1 MEIVDRSSPNF
12 GPRRGGALPSLV
24 VLHHT
29 AMATAEAA
37 LERLV
42 DPAAEV
48 SAHYLIAED
57 GRVWRLVPEEARA
70 WHAGAGTW
78 GGAAD
83 VNSRSI
89 GIELANAGPLAGFP
103 PFPEPQMAALE
114 ELLDGILARWRI
126 PPAGVIAHSD
136 LAPGRKADPGPKF
149 DWLRLARAAAP
160 SGHRATA
167 RLRTGA
173 ASGRPPPRPAMATGT
188 GALLD
193 AVPPALPARG
203 RAGPRSTG
211 ADVATLR
218 ALAAAPA
225 CVDRGRFPSMGH
237 ARTAGRPRPDGS
249 RKVRTPGRD
258 GGG

>member
-24 VLHHT
+24 VIHHT
-29 AMATAEAA
+29 AMPTAEAA

-103 PFPEPQMAALE
+103 PFPEPQMTALE
-114 ELLDGILARWRI
+114 ALLDGILARWRI

-136 LAPGRKADPGPKF
+136 LAPDRKADPGPKF
-149 DWLRLARAAAP
+149 DWLRLAKGGRAVWASGDGQASGWGDFRAAA
-160 SGHRATA
+160 TA
-167 RLRTGA
+167 AGYGDWDRETVLDAFRLRF
-173 ASGRPPPRPAMATGT
+173 RPWVRGT
-188 GALLD
+188 PL
-193 AVPPALPARG
+193 
-203 RAGPRSTG
+203 TG

-218 ALAAAPA
+218 ALA
-225 CVDRGRFPSMGH
+225 
-237 ARTAGRPRPDGS
+237 DGTHL
-249 RKVRTPGRD
+249 R
-258 GGG
+258 